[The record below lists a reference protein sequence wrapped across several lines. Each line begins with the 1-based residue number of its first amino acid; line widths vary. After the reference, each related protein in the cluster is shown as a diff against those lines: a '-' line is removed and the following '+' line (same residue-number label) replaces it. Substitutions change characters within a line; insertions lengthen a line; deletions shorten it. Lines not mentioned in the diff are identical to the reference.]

1 MGSNGLSLGGPNLD
15 FSQASGQLIK
25 IWENERNPEDIMEK
39 YGKLG
44 EVIEEYGNNME
55 NTSEK
60 MGNYGKSW
68 GFDVEE
74 NGNMW
79 EIIVEK

>member
-25 IWENERNPEDIMEK
+25 IWENERKPEDIMEK

-60 MGNYGKSW
+60 K
-68 GFDVEE
+68 
-74 NGNMW
+74 W
-79 EIIVEK
+79 ETMVLNQE

>member
-60 MGNYGKSW
+60 NGKLWKIMGG
-68 GFDVEE
+68 
-74 NGNMW
+74 
-79 EIIVEK
+79 

>member
-1 MGSNGLSLGGPNLD
+1 M
-15 FSQASGQLIK
+15 
-25 IWENERNPEDIMEK
+25 MEK

-68 GFDVEE
+68 GFDVE
-74 NGNMW
+74 NMGTCGKSLW
-79 EIIVEK
+79 KTPEKICEIIDVQSENSW